1 MKIRKII
8 CAVDKSASSKQALKF
23 SIQLANK
30 FNSELEVVHIFPLE
44 LRMRED
50 YKLSLINELEHAIE
64 YHNQYPIKY
73 IQGIVS
79 TEIEKLSRHAD
90 VIVMGQKGEHHTTNY
105 YGSNAAQVI
114 QSVSCPVF
122 LIPDKEVN
130 PKFSKISFATDFKDL
145 KREDRFE
152 ALRDIAG
159 VDDSELFLLH
169 VSSMGKI
176 LDQPEGEEAIELHEI
191 FQDINHAF
199 VVVENT
205 DIVKGINQHIKN
217 KRPDLLA
224 IMPRKVTKLSTTLSQ
239 AIIDEVRDVPIFSFH
254 A

>member
-1 MKIRKII
+1 MRIRNII

-23 SIQLANK
+23 AIRLADK
-30 FNSELEVVHIFPLE
+30 FKSQLEVIHIFPLE

-50 YKLSLINELEHAIE
+50 YKTSLMEELEHAIE

-79 TEIEKLSRHAD
+79 TEIEKLSKRAD
-90 VIVMGQKGEHHTTNY
+90 IVVMGLKGEHHTSNY

-114 QSVSCPVF
+114 QTVNCPVF
-122 LIPDKEVN
+122 LIPNKQIN
-130 PKFSKISFATDFKDL
+130 PTFPKITFATDFKDL
-145 KREDRFE
+145 KREERFE

-159 VDDSELFLLH
+159 VDDSELYLLH

-176 LDQPEGEEAIELHEI
+176 LDQPEGEEAIDLHNI
-191 FQDINHAF
+191 FNDINHAF
-199 VVVENT
+199 VVVENS
-205 DIVKGINQHIKN
+205 DIIKGINDHIKN
-217 KRPDLLA
+217 HKPDLLA
-224 IMPRKVTKLSTTLSQ
+224 IMPRKTTKLSFTLSQ
-239 AIIDEVRDVPIFSFH
+239 AIIDDVNDIPIFSFH